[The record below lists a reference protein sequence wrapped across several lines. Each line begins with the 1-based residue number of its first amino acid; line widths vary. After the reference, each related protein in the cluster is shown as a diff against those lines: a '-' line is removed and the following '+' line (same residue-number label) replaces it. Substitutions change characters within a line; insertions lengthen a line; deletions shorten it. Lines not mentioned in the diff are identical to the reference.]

1 MVRQTAMK
9 IQRVLLIVPA
19 TLLVAACGAAAT
31 SHSTDSTVAAT
42 KAGLR
47 SGESFSV
54 SAPQP
59 VGLAP
64 QPAAV
69 GAPSTTGASL
79 GATGSGAATGG
90 TAGSGASTND
100 TGVSAGPA
108 IISKGQISLT
118 TKHIDRARFKLQQ
131 YLDRWNGTI
140 ASEQST
146 ADQLGHTDQTR
157 LELRIPSSRFDD
169 AMNQLPALG
178 KLVDRSR
185 SSEDVTTQVI
195 DNNARVRSQ
204 QLSLD
209 RIQALLAQAQ
219 NLNQIIAIESQ
230 LSQRQADLDSL
241 EQQQKYLADQTSL
254 ATIDLY
260 LTVPGK
266 APVVLHPHKSFWSGL
281 KSGWNALGTS
291 TTAVLNAVGA
301 VLPFALVLGLVGYG
315 GWLTWRR
322 RTTKALADPGP
333 LEV

>member
-1 MVRQTAMK
+1 MK
-9 IQRVLLIVPA
+9 IQRVLLFVPA

-31 SHSTDSTVAAT
+31 SHSTASTNLDGKASQRSAADMP
-42 KAGLR
+42 G
-47 SGESFSV
+47 G
-54 SAPQP
+54 AP
-59 VGLAP
+59 VVNGLAP
-64 QPAAV
+64 AAVPQPATFDSI
-69 GAPSTTGASL
+69 P
-79 GATGSGAATGG
+79 ATGSGS
-90 TAGSGASTND
+90 AGSSGGAPAAGTSANSTS
-100 TGVSAGPA
+100 VSAGPA
-108 IISKGQISLT
+108 IISKGQISLQT
-118 TKHIDRARFKLQQ
+118 RDIDRARFNLQKL
-131 YLDRWNGTI
+131 LDGWNGTI
-140 ASEQST
+140 ANEQST
-146 ADQLGHTDQTR
+146 ADQSGRTDQTR

-169 AMNQLPALG
+169 AMNQLAGLG

-204 QLSLD
+204 QLSLE

-266 APVVLHPHKSFWSGL
+266 TPAVHHAHRSFWSGL
-281 KSGWNALGTS
+281 KSGWHALGTS
-291 TTAVLNAVGA
+291 TTAVLSAVGT
-301 VLPFALVLGLVGYG
+301 VLPFALVLALIGFP
-315 GWLTWRR
+315 GWVAWRR
-322 RTTKALADPGP
+322 RSPKTVPRSGP

>member
-1 MVRQTAMK
+1 MRQTAMK

-31 SHSTDSTVAAT
+31 SHTTDSTIAAT

-47 SGESFSV
+47 APGSF
-54 SAPQP
+54 APSTPQLN
-59 VGLAP
+59 GLAP
-64 QPAAV
+64 EPATV
-69 GAPSTTGASL
+69 GAP
-79 GATGSGAATGG
+79 ATSDQSSAG
-90 TAGSGASTND
+90 AGSGASAGAAGD
-100 TGVSAGPA
+100 TSISQGPA

-118 TKHIDRARFKLQQ
+118 TPHIDRARFKLQQ
-131 YLDRWNGTI
+131 YLDTWNGTI

-146 ADQLGHTDQTR
+146 ADPRGHTDQTR
-157 LELRIPSSRFDD
+157 LELRIPSNRFDD

-185 SSEDVTTQVI
+185 SSQDVTTQVI

-266 APVVLHPHKSFWSGL
+266 APVVLHAHKSFWSGL
-281 KSGWNALGTS
+281 TSGWNALGTS
-291 TTAVLNAVGA
+291 TSAVLNAVGA
-301 VLPFALVLGLVGYG
+301 ALPFALVLGLIGFAG
-315 GWLTWRR
+315 RLAWRR
-322 RTTKALADPGP
+322 RTTKTLADPGP
-333 LEV
+333 VEV